1 MKLEEMKQ
9 GLWGYKKDHVFLYI
23 ATQEEAFSQKLLEK
37 DAQMERMDQQ
47 AQTRIRELEEENSR
61 LREEVS
67 RIRGQYDQIST
78 AILDAR
84 ASAEA
89 LKAETQVQ
97 EEAARQTLRQ
107 ALEQDLSLLDG
118 YRPNIK
124 KLRESICATL
134 EELNAQTHQLEQQAA
149 SLSEAAP
156 TGNLALFR

>member
-1 MKLEEMKQ
+1 M
-9 GLWGYKKDHVFLYI
+9 
-23 ATQEEAFSQKLLEK
+23 
-37 DAQMERMDQQ
+37 
-47 AQTRIRELEEENSR
+47 
-61 LREEVS
+61 REEVS

-118 YRPNIK
+118 YRANIK

>member
-9 GLWGYKKDHVFLYI
+9 GLWGGTKGSCVLIYCHPGRGVFP
-23 ATQEEAFSQKLLEK
+23 EAAGK

-47 AQTRIRELEEENSR
+47 AQTRIQELEEENSR

-118 YRPNIK
+118 YRANIK
-124 KLRESICATL
+124 NWWESICAL

>member
-1 MKLEEMKQ
+1 MRLEELKK
-9 GLWGYKKDHVFLYI
+9 GFWGYKKEGVFQYI
-23 ATQEEAFSQKLLEK
+23 TDLESTFSQKLLEK

-118 YRPNIK
+118 YRANIK